1 MTDAR
6 LVLITTSHR
15 VAAGLLSRPAWSWLE
30 TADVIA
36 VAPEHPLRAELADRP
51 LVDVALA
58 DLPGLVDRAAGEVV
72 VLVWDQATATE
83 ATEQLART
91 LLDRQEPPVL
101 EAVAGSWDLPGAR
114 LLDLVAVM
122 DRLRSPGGCPW
133 DAKQTHASLVP
144 YLLEEAYETV
154 EAVEAGDDVA
164 LREELGDL
172 LLQVVF
178 HARIGQ
184 ERDDDAWSID
194 DVAAGITEK
203 LINRHPHVFADV
215 QADTPEQVESNWEQI
230 KRAEKGRASAMD
242 GVPLALPALA
252 LADKLMDRA
261 ARAGVHVPVAPTP
274 LPTGD
279 RTGAQSAA
287 GGAEISGPE
296 QLGELLLHLVALARA
311 AGLDAEAA
319 LREAARGYAGR
330 VRAAEAPAAAGET
343 GTGSEDSSA
352 TAPRG

>member
-1 MTDAR
+1 VTDAR

-15 VAAGLLSRPAWSWLE
+15 VAAGLLSRQAWSWLE
-30 TADVIA
+30 QADVIA
-36 VAPEHPLRAELADRP
+36 IAAEHPLRSELDDRP
-51 LVDVALA
+51 VELVDVSG
-58 DLPGLVDRAAGEVV
+58 LPDLVDRAGSEVV
-72 VLVWDQATATE
+72 VLVWDQATAKD

-91 LLDRQEPPVL
+91 LMNQTEPPVL

-133 DAKQTHASLVP
+133 DAEQTHASLVP

-154 EAVEAGDDVA
+154 EAVESGDDTA

-178 HARIGQ
+178 HARIGL
-184 ERDDDAWSID
+184 ERAEEPWGVD
-194 DVAAGITEK
+194 DVAAGITAK
-203 LINRHPHVFADV
+203 LISRHPHVFADV
-215 QADTPEQVESNWEQI
+215 RADTPEQVESNWEEL
-230 KRAEKGRASAMD
+230 KRAEKGRTSAMD
-242 GVPLALPALA
+242 GVPLAMPALA

-261 ARAGVHVPVAPTP
+261 ARAGVQVTVAAP
-274 LPTGD
+274 L
-279 RTGAQSAA
+279 GAGSS
-287 GGAEISGPE
+287 GVESPDGLGELSGPE
-296 QLGELLLHLVALARA
+296 QLGDLLLHLVALARA

-330 VRAAEAPAAAGET
+330 VRAAEAERNRPAGDEA
-343 GTGSEDSSA
+343 SSA
-352 TAPRG
+352 THPRG